1 MIRSLIPLALLAGI
15 YVATYFLD
23 LGGILF
29 YAVPT
34 ICYLALF
41 FITLKLM
48 DEVPLDKGAIM
59 VAGAISILQLS
70 VYMFS
75 GVIWGFGNSPFDHSW
90 SGLTLNVLYVTSQ
103 VLGLEFTRAYL
114 INSLKY
120 QHETLAIILPSI
132 IFALLYVSPLK
143 LATLSLDIGTMKWIA
158 SVFLPLLTRSALAS
172 YMVFSGGPIP
182 SAIYIGILDISKR
195 TIPVLPNI
203 EWFVSGALG
212 TFMPLLGY
220 VMLASYNIVSRPRLI
235 VRRHKSGIKTI
246 VKASLI
252 ITVMTAALMVPSGI
266 FGFKPAVIV
275 SGSME
280 PTLNVGDVVIISES
294 GAEGVKVGDI
304 VGYVS
309 REGLI
314 VHRVV
319 GYDYINNEKF
329 LILKGDANREPDTE
343 PVHPQQVL
351 GKYMFKLPNVG
362 WVAIYLK
369 KIPQLMFLTLKS
381 STSQK

>member
-1 MIRSLIPLALLAGI
+1 MVRSLIPLVLLVGI
-15 YVATYFLD
+15 YVVTYFVG

-34 ICYLALF
+34 ICYLVLF

-48 DEVPLDKGAIM
+48 DEVPLDKGVVMI
-59 VAGAISILQLS
+59 AGAVSILQLS

-75 GVIWGFGNSPFDHSW
+75 GVIWGFGDSPFDHSW
-90 SGLTLNVLYVTSQ
+90 HGLTLNVLYVTSQ
-103 VLGLEFTRAYL
+103 VIGLEFARAYL
-114 INSLKY
+114 VNSLKY
-120 QHETLAIILPSI
+120 RHETLAIILPSI
-132 IFALLYVSPLK
+132 IFALFYVSPLK
-143 LATLSLDIGTMKWIA
+143 LASLSLDIGTMKWIA

-182 SAIYIGILDISKR
+182 SAIYIGVLDTSKR
-195 TIPVLPNI
+195 IVPVLPNI

-212 TFMPLLGY
+212 TFMPFLGY
-220 VMLASYNIVSRPRLI
+220 IMLASYNIVSKPRLDI
-235 VRRHKSGIKTI
+235 RRHRSDIKAI
-246 VKASLI
+246 LKASLI
-252 ITVMTAALMVPSGI
+252 ITAMTAALMVPSGI

-294 GAEGVKVGDI
+294 GVEGVKVGDI

-309 REGLI
+309 KEGLI

-319 GYDYINNEKF
+319 GYNYINNEKF
-329 LILKGDANREPDTE
+329 LILKGDANEEPDAE

-369 KIPQLMFLTLKS
+369 KIPQLMFLTLKL